1 MVEVWAKEN
10 KVIVVRKKVVMI
22 DFMGA
27 KIIHTSCDDTE
38 GDDRGAD
45 DTTRCDDKLRLMTN
59 KFNDRF
65 AERHPRSGHPERS
78 SRRVIPQGHPAGSS
92 TEWSSLEECHSRSGH
107 HNVLCHDFNFL
118 INA

>member
-45 DTTRCDDKLRLMTN
+45 DGEADDTTRCDDHFVDDRGADDGEADDTTRCDDKLRLMTIYN
-59 KFNDRF
+59 R
-65 AERHPRSGHPERS
+65 
-78 SRRVIPQGHPAGSS
+78 
-92 TEWSSLEECHSRSGH
+92 
-107 HNVLCHDFNFL
+107 
-118 INA
+118 